1 MLLIQIMI
9 VCVLFWGICYLNTG
23 SDEKNINSFS
33 SYPDE
38 VQHIVKEN
46 PDLNGKIKSTTP
58 FISFISNVLVFC
70 VVFLIF
76 GFFIRQ
82 ENFWHNFINLII
94 LGECLN
100 AFDFLVIDM
109 IWWRNSKRI
118 RFSGTENMPGIYK
131 NPRKH
136 AISFLKGILMFL
148 IVALID
154 SFILFCLEFV

>member
-1 MLLIQIMI
+1 MLIIEIII
-9 VCVLFWGICYLNTG
+9 VCLLFWGICYFNTG
-23 SDEKNINSFS
+23 SDEKNIKSFS

-38 VQHIVKEN
+38 VQRIVKEN
-46 PDLNGKIKSTTP
+46 PALNEKIKSPAP
-58 FISFISNVLVFC
+58 FVSFISNVLIFG

-82 ENFWHNFINLII
+82 EDFWHNFINLII

-100 AFDFLVIDM
+100 VFDFLIIDM
-109 IWWRNSKRI
+109 VWWRNSKRI

-136 AISFLKGILMFL
+136 VVSFLKRILMFL
-148 IVALID
+148 IVAFID
-154 SFILFCLEFV
+154 SLILLFF

>member
-1 MLLIQIMI
+1 MLLIEIMI

-46 PDLNGKIKSTTP
+46 PDLYGKIKSTTP
-58 FISFISNVLVFC
+58 FISFISNTFVFC

-82 ENFWHNFINLII
+82 EKFWYNFINLTI

-136 AISFLKGILMFL
+136 VVFS
-148 IVALID
+148 
-154 SFILFCLEFV
+154 